1 MTDDERLKL
10 VANWLNDLATALF
23 TVGALIPA
31 GQLIFNIPPQSTD
44 NGLVVGVGIICIIFG
59 LGIHLVGHFVLGE
72 LQCNREWSKSGWSN
86 REWSKS
92 GWSNR
97 EWSKSDWS
105 NREWSKSDWSNREW
119 SKSDWNKSDWS
130 KSDWNKS
137 DWNKSARVKFR
148 DGTKAAEPPN
158 DKKARPLPLRQLR
171 GGRPRWRRSCDGDQ
185 LMTADA
191 ITEGAKA
198 WDRFKSRS
206 RKDWADW
213 LSVGHALLLGRIAVM
228 KIANT
233 NKPAGSTY
241 NRVMGHWLLEHGFDG
256 INNQERYR
264 AILVFENRAEIEAW
278 RNGLDEAKRRRIN
291 HPNAAWALWRR
302 AMRPVQSPAPTPRH
316 VVVSN

>member
-1 MTDDERLKL
+1 MTDDERLEL

-86 REWSKS
+86 
-92 GWSNR
+92 
-97 EWSKSDWS
+97 
-105 NREWSKSDWSNREW
+105 
-119 SKSDWNKSDWS
+119 
-130 KSDWNKS
+130 SDWNKS

-185 LMTADA
+185 LMTA
-191 ITEGAKA
+191 
-198 WDRFKSRS
+198 
-206 RKDWADW
+206 
-213 LSVGHALLLGRIAVM
+213 
-228 KIANT
+228 
-233 NKPAGSTY
+233 
-241 NRVMGHWLLEHGFDG
+241 
-256 INNQERYR
+256 
-264 AILVFENRAEIEAW
+264 
-278 RNGLDEAKRRRIN
+278 
-291 HPNAAWALWRR
+291 
-302 AMRPVQSPAPTPRH
+302 
-316 VVVSN
+316 

>member
-1 MTDDERLKL
+1 MTDDERLEL

-92 GWSNR
+92 
-97 EWSKSDWS
+97 
-105 NREWSKSDWSNREW
+105 
-119 SKSDWNKSDWS
+119 DWNKSDWS

-185 LMTADA
+185 LMTA
-191 ITEGAKA
+191 
-198 WDRFKSRS
+198 
-206 RKDWADW
+206 
-213 LSVGHALLLGRIAVM
+213 
-228 KIANT
+228 
-233 NKPAGSTY
+233 
-241 NRVMGHWLLEHGFDG
+241 
-256 INNQERYR
+256 
-264 AILVFENRAEIEAW
+264 
-278 RNGLDEAKRRRIN
+278 
-291 HPNAAWALWRR
+291 
-302 AMRPVQSPAPTPRH
+302 
-316 VVVSN
+316 